1 MSAGRPTPHESAH
14 LHVQGQASYVD
25 DLPELAGTLHAAL
38 GWSPVAHG
46 TLHAI
51 DVAGLRAQAGVVAV
65 LTAADIPGLNDCG
78 AIIHDDPILADGEVH
93 YLGQPLFVVLSAHR
107 DTARRVA
114 ARAKEFVT
122 ITPCPPC

>member
-1 MSAGRPTPHESAH
+1 MNRLTCTCKGKPRN
-14 LHVQGQASYVD
+14 VD

-46 TLHAI
+46 SINAI
-51 DVAGLRAQAGVVAV
+51 DLAGLRAQPGIVAV

-78 AIIHDDPILADGEVH
+78 AIVHDEPILADGEVQ
-93 YLGQPLFVVLSAHR
+93 YLGQPIFVVLSCHR

-114 ARAKEFVT
+114 ARASEFVSL
-122 ITPCPPC
+122 TPCRPC